1 MIRHINEQWKEMG
14 NWPQG
19 SKIYLIEVPENGGN
33 GREAMFEAIVA
44 ENLPELKKNVS
55 F

>member
-1 MIRHINEQWKEMG
+1 MG

-19 SKIYLIEVPENGGN
+19 SKIYLFEVSEENGWN
-33 GREAMFEAIVA
+33 GREAMFEAVIA
-44 ENLPELKKNVS
+44 ENLPELKKDVS